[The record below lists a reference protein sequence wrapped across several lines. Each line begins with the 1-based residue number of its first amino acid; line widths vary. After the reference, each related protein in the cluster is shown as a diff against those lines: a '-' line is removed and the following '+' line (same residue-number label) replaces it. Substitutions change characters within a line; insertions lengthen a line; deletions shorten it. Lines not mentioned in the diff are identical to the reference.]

1 MTASYPRDPVIA
13 VAREGFGSL
22 LVHGTARHLG
32 LDNREITIFGTNDD
46 SVATYQQYAH
56 NLGQT
61 VLRSGLESDF
71 LAPDWPT
78 FAQLDAYP
86 HKSPKPLWRTRSEP
100 VGRLP
105 GSDRPAALLSPTPGA
120 ARMG

>member
-46 SVATYQQYAH
+46 SVATDQQDAS
-56 NLGQT
+56 NLGET
-61 VLRSGLESDF
+61 VLRSEFVSDF
-71 LAPDWPT
+71 LAADRPT
-78 FAQLDAYP
+78 FAQLDAYS
-86 HKSPKPLWRTRSEP
+86 HKSPKPLWRTRSEL
-100 VGRLP
+100 VARLP
-105 GSDRPAALLSPTPGA
+105 ASDRPDPGLRPTAGA
-120 ARMG
+120 VRMG

>member
-1 MTASYPRDPVIA
+1 MVVSHPRDPVISL
-13 VAREGFGSL
+13 VDEGYGPL
-22 LVHGTARHLG
+22 LERCTARCLG
-32 LDNREITIFGTNDD
+32 LESGNTTIFGTNDD
-46 SVATYQQYAH
+46 PVATYRQYAY
-56 NLGQT
+56 NLGRR
-61 VLRSGLESDF
+61 VLRSEFESHF

-86 HKSPKPLWRTRSEP
+86 HKSPKPLWRTRPEP

-105 GSDRPAALLSPTPGA
+105 GSDGPAAVLSPTPGA